1 MAPKGNKE
9 KEKEKERRTVCVA
22 VRRTLP
28 SWTSVSCGSCS
39 YWYHK
44 TCAGM
49 TEDVFKCVD
58 QHFKDNGSTFWNCQ
72 PCATYAKGIT
82 ARLREMEGRLE
93 AVEKNQE
100 EQDEK
105 IVGVEKKVSI
115 INRALQKRDERV
127 EEIVVNKV
135 CVRGDQRAGDA
146 KEWEN
151 CRQRGQH
158 GKKGQD
164 GTSRAA

>member
-44 TCAGM
+44 TRAGM

-58 QHFKDNGSTFWNCQ
+58 QHFKDNGTVSHVQ
-72 PCATYAKGIT
+72 HM
-82 ARLREMEGRLE
+82 LR
-93 AVEKNQE
+93 A
-100 EQDEK
+100 
-105 IVGVEKKVSI
+105 
-115 INRALQKRDERV
+115 
-127 EEIVVNKV
+127 
-135 CVRGDQRAGDA
+135 
-146 KEWEN
+146 
-151 CRQRGQH
+151 
-158 GKKGQD
+158 
-164 GTSRAA
+164 